1 MNLDD
6 PAADVGKKLDEI
18 VGTKFETAE
27 ETRNRLVIWIIGA
40 LFAVAGVSLI
50 VLVIES
56 HRLPKDVPRPATKPV
71 EVQIVPDPAR
81 RQ

>member
-1 MNLDD
+1 LDD

-18 VGTKFETAE
+18 VGTKFETAG
-27 ETRNRLVIWIIGA
+27 ETRSRIVKCVIGA
-40 LFAVAGVSLI
+40 LFAVTAVSLI

-56 HRLPKDVPRPATKPV
+56 HRLPKDVPRRAAKPV
-71 EVQIVPDPAR
+71 EIQIVPDAAR